1 MEMKLAGD
9 GATGPG
15 CRAITTRTAIFL
27 ITDDRVAG
35 MRHMDAKLN
44 HQGEGYKA
52 LLDDLNTPAA
62 LSEVHR
68 LARLMHSSE
77 GDEKR
82 RLQAEL
88 LGLAELMGLLQQ
100 DPEDWFTLA
109 RQADDISSDDIEAL
123 IAQRTEAKLN
133 KDYAGADAI
142 RQELL
147 DKGVTLE
154 DSREGTKWRRS

>member
-1 MEMKLAGD
+1 
-9 GATGPG
+9 
-15 CRAITTRTAIFL
+15 
-27 ITDDRVAG
+27 
-35 MRHMDAKLN
+35 
-44 HQGEGYKA
+44 
-52 LLDDLNTPAA
+52 
-62 LSEVHR
+62 
-68 LARLMHSSE
+68 MHSSE
-77 GDEKR
+77 GDEKHH
-82 RLQAEL
+82 LQAEL

-109 RQADDISSDDIEAL
+109 RQADDISSEDIEAL

>member
-1 MEMKLAGD
+1 
-9 GATGPG
+9 
-15 CRAITTRTAIFL
+15 
-27 ITDDRVAG
+27 
-35 MRHMDAKLN
+35 
-44 HQGEGYKA
+44 YKA
-52 LLDDLNTPAA
+52 LLDDVNTPVAI
-62 LSEVHR
+62 SEVHR

-109 RQADDISSDDIEAL
+109 RQADDISSEDIEAL

-133 KDYAGADAI
+133 EDYAGADAI

-154 DSREGTKWRRS
+154 DSREDTKWRRS

>member
-1 MEMKLAGD
+1 
-9 GATGPG
+9 
-15 CRAITTRTAIFL
+15 
-27 ITDDRVAG
+27 
-35 MRHMDAKLN
+35 
-44 HQGEGYKA
+44 
-52 LLDDLNTPAA
+52 
-62 LSEVHR
+62 
-68 LARLMHSSE
+68 
-77 GDEKR
+77 
-82 RLQAEL
+82 

-109 RQADDISSDDIEAL
+109 RQADDISSEDIEAL
-123 IAQRTEAKLN
+123 IAQRTEAKLD